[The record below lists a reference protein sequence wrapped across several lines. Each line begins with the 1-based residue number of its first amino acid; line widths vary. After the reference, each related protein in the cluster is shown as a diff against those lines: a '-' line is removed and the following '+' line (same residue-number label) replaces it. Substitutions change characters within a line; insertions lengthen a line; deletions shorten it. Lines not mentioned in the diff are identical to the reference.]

1 MILNYMTNQKILL
14 VEDSDDDAVLMY
26 RAFRK
31 QKIGTEIVRAKNGF
45 QALSFLFGDEQ
56 TPKIT
61 PALVILD
68 VKLPKLSG
76 LDVLKSIR
84 ANQATKGL
92 PVIMLTTSDHQED
105 IFRAYDLGTNS
116 YIRKPIEF
124 DKFVDAVG
132 QIGLYWLELNEPLYK
147 AI

>member
-1 MILNYMTNQKILL
+1 MIINYMTNQKILL

-31 QKIGTEIVRAKNGF
+31 QKISTEIVRAKNGF

-56 TPKIT
+56 TAKIS
-61 PALVILD
+61 PALVLLD
-68 VKLPKLSG
+68 IKLPKLSG

-84 ANQATKGL
+84 ANQATKSL

-132 QIGLYWLELNEPLYK
+132 QIGLYWLELNEPLHK

>member
-1 MILNYMTNQKILL
+1 MRNNTNSEKILL
-14 VEDSDDDAVLMY
+14 VEDNDDDAVLMN

-31 QKIGTEIVRAKNGF
+31 QKIANEIVRAKNGIE
-45 QALSFLFGDEQ
+45 ALTLLFGNDKAK
-56 TPKIT
+56 KIT
-61 PALVILD
+61 PALIILD
-68 VKLPKLSG
+68 IKLPKLSG

-84 ANQATKGL
+84 ANQATKNL

-105 IFRAYDLGTNS
+105 IFHAYDLGTNS

-132 QIGLYWLELNEPLYK
+132 QIGLYWLTLNEPLQSHH
-147 AI
+147 